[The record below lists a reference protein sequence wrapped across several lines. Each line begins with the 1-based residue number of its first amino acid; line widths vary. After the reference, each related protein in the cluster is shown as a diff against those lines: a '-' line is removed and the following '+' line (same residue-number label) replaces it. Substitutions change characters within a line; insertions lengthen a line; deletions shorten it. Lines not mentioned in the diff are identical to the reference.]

1 MQSPKSSAPPSTVRH
16 WRRFINLLGWRLP
29 AIETYPKVVALAQT
43 WSGQL
48 ALFTVFGLLMKFI
61 APGMWIA
68 ERHMWLW
75 ITIAAAMVSLAGRYR
90 PLALAVATGVL
101 LARAPG
107 WFDFS
112 AVETVVRQELVFT
125 IIHPWDLRAATLLG
139 CVPLAFIAIQLAHRF
154 RDHPLGRRPILLLH
168 MLYFCLIGVA
178 VSHQLR
184 GLSQAVLWSLLAVF
198 STYFWYL
205 AYALM
210 DQRHPKPAPV
220 LLHFGT
226 FSAFY
231 SSTVVP
237 VGKGAQYWRSVE
249 ATTPQELAVTQ
260 LKALKLLTWALILKG
275 VVLALW
281 TWSFY
286 GKLNVLPLRFAFEE
300 FLKGGDVRGLT
311 GIASVLVNFPHRLL
325 VVAIGG
331 HVIVASARLAGFRL
345 LRNTYR
351 PLSSR
356 TIAEFWNRY
365 VYYFK
370 EVLVHVYFY
379 PTFVRY
385 FKKHPRLR
393 VAFATFIAA
402 GVGNFLFHFMENYT
416 LATYGLLEALVRA
429 QTYAFY
435 CVVLATG
442 IIVSQLRNRK
452 HDPNAGWVRRQLI
465 PSLVVASFF
474 CFLSFFDGP
483 QRHVSLAEHFQF
495 LFHVFGVDRWIKVI

>member
-1 MQSPKSSAPPSTVRH
+1 MQSPTPSAAASLVPR
-16 WRRFINLLGWRLP
+16 WRRFINPLQWRLP
-29 AIETYPKVVALAQT
+29 AIETYPKVVTLAQT
-43 WSGQL
+43 WPGKL
-48 ALFTVFGLLMKFI
+48 VLFALFGLLMKLVS
-61 APGMWIA
+61 PGMWIA
-68 ERHMWLW
+68 DRHMWLL
-75 ITIAAAMVSLAGRYR
+75 ITIAAAIVSLAGRHR
-90 PLALAVATGVL
+90 HLALAVATGVL
-101 LARAPG
+101 LARAPN

-112 AVETVVRQELVFT
+112 AVETVVRQEFVRA
-125 IIHPWDLRAATLLG
+125 IIHPWDLRAATLLC
-139 CVPLAFIAIQLAHRF
+139 CVPLTFMALHLAHRF
-154 RDHPLGRRPILLLH
+154 RDHPLGRRPILVQH
-168 MLYFCLIGVA
+168 VLYFCLLGLA

-184 GLSQAVLWSLLAVF
+184 GLPQAVLWSLLAVF

-210 DQRHPKPAPV
+210 DQRHSKPAPV

-249 ATTPQELAVTQ
+249 AATPQELAVTQ
-260 LKALKLLTWALILKG
+260 LKALKLLVWALILKA

-281 TWSFY
+281 MWIFY
-286 GKLNVLPLRFAFEE
+286 GKLNVPPLKFAFEE
-300 FLKGGDVRGLT
+300 FLQGGDVRGLT

-331 HVIVASARLAGFRL
+331 HVIIASARLAGFRL

-379 PTFVRY
+379 PTFVRC

-416 LATYGLLEALVRA
+416 LATHGLLEALVRA

-435 CVVLATG
+435 CVVLAAG
-442 IIVSQLRNRK
+442 IIVSQLRARK
-452 HDPNAGWVRRQLI
+452 HDPDAGWVRRQLI
-465 PSLVVASFF
+465 PSLVVAAFF

-495 LFHVFGVDRWIKVI
+495 LFHVFGVDRWIKLI

>member
-1 MQSPKSSAPPSTVRH
+1 MQRSKFHVNPL
-16 WRRFINLLGWRLP
+16 NWRLP
-29 AIETYPKVVALAQT
+29 AIETYPKLIGFVQT
-43 WSGQL
+43 LPGKFV
-48 ALFTVFGLLMKFI
+48 LFAIFGLLMKLI
-61 APGMWIA
+61 SPSMWIA
-68 ERHMWLW
+68 DRYMWLW
-75 ITIAAAMVSLAGRYR
+75 ITIAAALVSLAGRYR
-90 PLALAVATGVL
+90 HLALAVATGVL
-101 LARAPG
+101 LARAPD

-112 AVETVVRQELVFT
+112 AVETVVRQEFIRS

-139 CVPLAFIAIQLAHRF
+139 CVPLAFVAIHLAHRF
-154 RDHPLGRRPILLLH
+154 RDHPLGRRPILVQHL
-168 MLYFCLIGVA
+168 LYFCLLGLA

-220 LLHFGT
+220 LLHFGV

-231 SSTVVP
+231 ASTVVP

-249 ATTPQELAVTQ
+249 ATAPQELAVTQ
-260 LKALKLLTWALILKG
+260 LKALKLLTWALILKA
-275 VVLALW
+275 VVLALL

-286 GKLNVLPLRFAFEE
+286 GNFNVLPLKFAFEE
-300 FLKGGDVRGLT
+300 FLKGGDVRGWP

-370 EVLVHVYFY
+370 EILVHVYFY

-385 FKKHPRLR
+385 FKKQPRLR

-402 GVGNFLFHFMENYT
+402 GAGNFLFHFMENHT

-435 CVVLATG
+435 CIVLATG
-442 IIVSQLRNRK
+442 IIVSQLRSRK